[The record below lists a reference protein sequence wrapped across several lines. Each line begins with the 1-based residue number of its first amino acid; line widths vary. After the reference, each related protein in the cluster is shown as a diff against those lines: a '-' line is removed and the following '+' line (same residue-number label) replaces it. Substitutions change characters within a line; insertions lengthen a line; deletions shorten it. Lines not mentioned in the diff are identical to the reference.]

1 METIQA
7 DRATVVAVEHPI
19 DEYLRLRSETT
30 MLQARAAEV
39 LAMIDR
45 DHLHEEAGYLT
56 AASFVVDRAGDSWDS
71 ARRAVAEAR
80 GLAEQPHVR
89 EAFAAATIDR
99 PRVGMLLAA
108 ARVSRDLF
116 ARDAKVLVD
125 MISHL
130 SMAHAFRAIEYWKQA
145 ADREA
150 SARDAEHLHRRR
162 RLTVSATLGGMV
174 RVDGELDPEG
184 GEVVIAAL
192 RSLVEP
198 GNIDPSEAR
207 SPAQRRADAL
217 VDLCADHLAHG
228 DTPVSGGVRPHLTL
242 SLRPDALA
250 GNAPGLLG
258 EEVVI
263 PSEAARRLACDA
275 TVTEITTD
283 GESVLDVGRARR
295 TIPSAIRR
303 ALVARDG
310 GCAQPGCG
318 RPDRW
323 CDAHHIV
330 HWSDGGPTSLA
341 NLVLLCRRH
350 HRMRHEGARAPA
362 HR

>member
-1 METIQA
+1 MDTIQA
-7 DRATVVAVEHPI
+7 DRATLVAVEHPI

-45 DHLHEEAGYLT
+45 DHLYEDAGYLT

-80 GLAEQPHVR
+80 GLAGQPHVR
-89 EAFAAATIDR
+89 EAFAGATLDR
-99 PRVGMLLAA
+99 ARVGMLLAA
-108 ARVSRDLF
+108 ARVSPSLF

-125 MISHL
+125 TISHL
-130 SMAHAFRAIEYWKQA
+130 SMAKAFRAIEYWKQA

-150 SARDAEHLHRRR
+150 SVRDAEHLHRRR
-162 RLTVSATLGGMV
+162 HLSVSATLGGMV
-174 RVDGELDPEG
+174 RLDGELDPEG

-198 GNIDPSEAR
+198 GNLDPSDVR
-207 SPAQRRADAL
+207 PPAQRRADAL
-217 VDLCADHLAHG
+217 VELCADHLTHG
-228 DTPVSGGVRPHLTL
+228 DTPMSGGVRPHLTL
-242 SLRPDALA
+242 SIRREALA
-250 GNAPGLLG
+250 GIVPGLLG
-258 EEVVI
+258 DDVVI
-263 PSEAARRLACDA
+263 SSEAARRLACDA
-275 TVTEITTD
+275 TVTAITTD

-295 TIPSAIRR
+295 TIPPAIRR

-310 GCAQPGCG
+310 GCAHPGCG

-330 HWSDGGPTSLA
+330 HWSDGGPTSLS
-341 NLVLLCRRH
+341 NQSIGLLH
-350 HRMRHEGARAPA
+350 
-362 HR
+362 